1 MKPCFV
7 GVDLGGTNIRAAVAT
22 SASTFANH
30 VAERT
35 PAQDGADAVCD
46 AMASAILKAAD
57 GAPLGGVAIG
67 VPGPLSPEKGVVFA
81 APHLKGWTEVPLVKM
96 MEDRLQC
103 PVAIQNDA
111 HLAGYGEW
119 TAGAGKGVRTMV
131 FITISTGVGGALVLD
146 GKLWSGVTGT
156 AGEIGHT
163 PLGPNDPPCAQ
174 GHPGCLEGS
183 ASGTAI
189 ARKGREAVANG
200 METRLRNVPT
210 DEIDAE
216 AVEMAA
222 RAGDAVSIQI
232 YRDAARALGRMLG
245 GIINLINP
253 KLIVIGGGLIQAHE
267 LIFQPMLD
275 AVSEMAFAVPGKD
288 TEIVIAGLGT
298 DAGLVGAVAWA
309 MHEFGSVE
317 TSSAVV
323 THSS

>member
-1 MKPCFV
+1 MSPCFV
-7 GVDLGGTNIRAAVAT
+7 GIDLGGTNIRAAVAT

-35 PAQDGADAVCD
+35 PAQDGPDAVCD
-46 AMASAILKAAD
+46 AMASAVRKAAD

-67 VPGPLSPEKGVVFA
+67 VPGPLNPETGIVFA
-81 APHLKGWTEVPLVKM
+81 APHLKGWTDVPLVKM
-96 MEDRLQC
+96 MQERLGC

-119 TAGAGKGVRTMV
+119 TAGAGKEARTMV
-131 FITISTGVGGALVLD
+131 FITISTGVGGALILD
-146 GKLWSGVTGT
+146 GKIWSGVTGT

-163 PLGPNDPPCAQ
+163 PLGPDDPPCAQ

-189 ARKGREAVANG
+189 ARKGREAVAKG
-200 METRLRNVPT
+200 LATKLRDIPT
-210 DEIDAE
+210 DELDAE

-222 RAGDAVSIQI
+222 RAGDEVALQI
-232 YRDAARALGRMLG
+232 YREAARALGRMLG

-267 LIFQPMLD
+267 LIFQPMID
-275 AVSEMAFAVPGKD
+275 AVSEMAFEVPRKD

-309 MHEFGSVE
+309 MHEFG
-317 TSSAVV
+317 TLQSSTAVAS
-323 THSS
+323 HSS